1 MRDSFQQQFPPY
13 EMRAAI
19 KLPLTLR
26 REKGGYMKQRTL
38 TTSTMLSL
46 LLMLTAVTVSAQ
58 SERSGVIDIPFN
70 FIIGQKTLPAGEY
83 TVGRHRA
90 DSDTV
95 WLVQGRDAHASI
107 FFLTMPVRASETQE
121 KTKLVFHK
129 YGDRYFLSQIW
140 IPGRNSGRELSMPR
154 LERELAKN
162 IAERG
167 TVSLTARRR

>member
-1 MRDSFQQQFPPY
+1 MRDTFHKQFAPY

-38 TTSTMLSL
+38 TTSVMLSL

-58 SERSGVIDIPFN
+58 SGHSGVIDIPFN
-70 FIIGQKTLPAGEY
+70 FIIGQKILPSGEY
-83 TVGRHRA
+83 TVGVRSVA
-90 DSDTV
+90 SNTV
-95 WLVQGRDAHASI
+95 WLVQSRDARAGA
-107 FFLTMPVRASETQE
+107 FFLTIPVQASETQE

-129 YGDRYFLSQIW
+129 YGDQYFLSQIW
-140 IPGRNSGRELSMPR
+140 IPGSSSGRELSMPR
-154 LERELAKN
+154 MERELAKD
-162 IAERG
+162 IAERR